1 MPTPITP
8 PAEPVDTDITPH
20 LGRYERAGVLMEIL
34 AGTEKID
41 GPALRTTITGPLAE
55 ITPEPVQTYPMHA
68 IGQDLYVVRE
78 PEAQSWVPLTFY
90 ALATGEKY
98 LHFGAR
104 ATPKVG

>member
-1 MPTPITP
+1 
-8 PAEPVDTDITPH
+8 
-20 LGRYERAGVLMEIL
+20 
-34 AGTEKID
+34 
-41 GPALRTTITGPLAE
+41 
-55 ITPEPVQTYPMHA
+55 MHA

-78 PEAQSWVPLTFY
+78 PGHSTWVPVTFY